1 MSARPTPE
9 ARRAVGT
16 RLRERVRGVSG
27 ATTVLVLAGLWRSTL
42 GVDLS
47 DEAHAVALAVRI
59 AGGGVPFQDEMN
71 TQALGALPA
80 APFTWLWL
88 HTVGSTGV
96 VVVNRLLFVAGTLAV
111 GMASYR
117 FLRGH
122 LPPWAAWAA
131 VATPLC
137 APAYNI
143 LVVSY
148 NTVPL
153 WSLVLGTS
161 AGLAAIREK
170 RAAPTITATLALAAG
185 VACYPPMVVAAAPML
200 AVVLLRARSRE
211 VTRWVVVV
219 GTAAAI
225 GVGLVFL
232 LVFTVPAVSDTLRYA
247 GDFLGHRLPTAARWR
262 NTTQL
267 WTTELLRPRHLP
279 ATVLAL
285 ALAALAARRP
295 PRHRLTAAV
304 AVLTVVAAVAPA
316 WVAANDQGR
325 PFGAAATVAATYL
338 VLALLPATVVLALR
352 HQGVVRELALV
363 GLAGG
368 PLVPV
373 IVQTTS
379 SGPAWGVLFLGLAPL
394 SLAVVAAWA
403 TLVELPRFQSLV
415 AVPVV
420 MVAAV
425 LLLVVFRQPA
435 PWLLTERV
443 TAGPFAGSLTTPA
456 VARELATLDARI
468 DTLVGS
474 SRTLLIYWHPGA
486 YLLSDARPDTP
497 LLWLINDGAANA
509 ELVPWMEEHPHPD
522 VVLVHRV
529 AVDTAGSW
537 ARLVATD
544 PLVAWLDGQ
553 YQVTAPTDS
562 PYWVL
567 RPKP

>member
-1 MSARPTPE
+1 MRPSRST
-9 ARRAVGT
+9 RRTAGAWVAGRAT
-16 RLRERVRGVSG
+16 GVSG
-27 ATTVLVLAGLWRSTL
+27 ATTLLVLAGLWRSTL

-47 DEAHAVALAVRI
+47 DEAHAAALAVRI
-59 AGGGVPFQDEMN
+59 AGGAVPFRDEMN

-96 VVVNRLLFVAGTLAV
+96 IVLQRLLFVAGTLAV
-111 GMASYR
+111 GMAAYR

-131 VATPLC
+131 VTTPLC

-143 LVVSY
+143 LTVSY

-170 RAAPTITATLALAAG
+170 RAAPTITATLALALG
-185 VACYPPMVVAAAPML
+185 VAGYPPMVVAAFPIL

-211 VTRWVVVV
+211 VTRQVVVA
-219 GTAAAI
+219 GAAAAI
-225 GVGLVFL
+225 IVALVFL

-247 GDFLGHRLPTAARWR
+247 GEFLDHRLPSAARWSTMAR
-262 NTTQL
+262 A
-267 WTTELLRPRHLP
+267 WTGELHRPRHLP
-279 ATVLAL
+279 AAVLAL

-295 PRHRLTAAV
+295 PRHRLTALV

-316 WVAANDQGR
+316 WVAANDEGH

-338 VLALLPATVVLALR
+338 VLALFPATVVLAWR
-352 HQGVVRELALV
+352 QQGELRELTLV
-363 GLAGG
+363 GLAGV

-379 SGPAWGVLFLGLAPL
+379 SGATWGVLFLGLVPL
-394 SLAVVAAWA
+394 CIAEVAAWG
-403 TLVELPRFQSLV
+403 TLVASPRHRSLLALPV
-415 AVPVV
+415 AMIAV
-420 MVAAV
+420 V
-425 LLLVVFRQPA
+425 LLLVVFKQPA

-443 TAGPFAGSLTTPA
+443 TTGPFAGSLTT
-456 VARELATLDARI
+456 VGGARELAGLDRSI
-468 DTLVGS
+468 DTLVGTG
-474 SRTLLIYWHPGA
+474 RTVLIYGHPGA
-486 YLLSDARPDTP
+486 YLLTDASPDTP

-509 ELVPWMEEHPHPD
+509 ELLAWMEEHPHPD
-522 VVLVHRV
+522 VVLVHRA
-529 AVDTAGSW
+529 AVDAAGSW
-537 ARLVATD
+537 ARLVTAD
-544 PLVAWLDGQ
+544 PLVAWLNAR
-553 YQVTAPTDS
+553 YHVEAPTDS